1 MKFIATLSLATL
13 MSISGYAL
21 AQNEGMKGMDM
32 NKMDSKG
39 MDANNCMN
47 MPGMKD
53 MPGMD
58 MKNMT
63 PEKCNEMMKG
73 MKDDKGGKAAVGMTH
88 QADGV
93 VKNVDTA
100 KGIVTLAHRPVK
112 TLGWP
117 AMSMGFAVKDK
128 SMLDKLTVGKNVHVQ
143 FKKEGEDYVITSVK

>member
-1 MKFIATLSLATL
+1 
-13 MSISGYAL
+13 
-21 AQNEGMKGMDM
+21 MDM
-32 NKMDSKG
+32 NKMDQKG
-39 MDANNCMN
+39 TDSNKCMN
-47 MPGMKD
+47 MKGMKD

-73 MKDDKGGKAAVGMTH
+73 MKDDKAGKSAAGMTH

-93 VKNVDTA
+93 VKNVDSA
-100 KGIVTLAHRPVK
+100 KGIVTLAHQPVK

-128 SMLDKLTVGKNVHVQ
+128 AMLDKLAVGQTVHVQ
-143 FKKEGEDYVITSVK
+143 FKKQGEDYVITSVK